1 RDAGCCDFLVGYE
14 AWVDLKQC
22 RGRVVMKLSLQCGI
36 DEAYT
41 KGACKL
47 EGLKNFR

>member
-1 RDAGCCDFLVGYE
+1 MATAL
-14 AWVDLKQC
+14 
-22 RGRVVMKLSLQCGI
+22 KLSLQCGI